1 MILNIEVDPLAL
13 PGRCIIFILIWV
25 LREKFDFVSL
35 HRKPILGILVS
46 FLFQMH
52 HPVVDHVPEVS
63 VILDLFE
70 SDEPVKDLVMDT
82 LFEEKPLLF
91 QGYVKVRQRVRLK

>member
-1 MILNIEVDPLAL
+1 MD
-13 PGRCIIFILIWV
+13 
-25 LREKFDFVSL
+25 
-35 HRKPILGILVS
+35 
-46 FLFQMH
+46 

-70 SDEPVKDLVMDT
+70 SDKPVKDLAMDT

-91 QGYVKVRQRVRLK
+91 QG